1 MREGDDAYVILP
13 SMSRFDKVLRGTV
26 IKVTPTGQIVV
37 GFRKHEE
44 VRFTPNG
51 VQIGDAHRWAR
62 GRLVTYEQAR
72 AHRDQQKAALKE
84 AAQKKCWHD
93 TCRILERKGPNA
105 DPDQLGVLLERL
117 RAAMKGE
124 IPARYFLGIAW
135 EDEL

>member
-26 IKVTPTGQIVV
+26 TKVTPTGQIVV
-37 GFRKHEE
+37 GFRKHED
-44 VRFTPNG
+44 VRFTSSG
-51 VQIGDAHRWAR
+51 VEIGDAR

-72 AHRDQQKAALKE
+72 AHRDEQRASLRD

-105 DPDQLGVLLERL
+105 SPNELGVLLERL